1 MKKKIVDFFKKIF
14 IKAKEHKIVSFVVLI
29 LVCGLFY
36 FLFSGD
42 SSSYISYQYT
52 TVKRGSISSI
62 VSGTGQV
69 ISNSQVD
76 LKPKVNANVTGVYV
90 RAGDRVRNGQVLFRL
105 DATEAY
111 KQVRDAK
118 TSLESAKLAL
128 EKLRNP
134 KAIDIMSI
142 NNSIKQEEDSKKTE
156 DQKVDTAYRAL
167 LNANLEAVPEIS
179 YTTETAP
186 TLNGSYLKDT
196 EGQIKISV
204 SQGGSSGYSFNFSGI
219 ANGNGQI
226 STSVAQ
232 PIGDTGLYI
241 KWNSSVP
248 QTNWVINIPNR
259 QSSSYSSNYNSWKNS
274 ITNRDIAN
282 AASDRN
288 IESLKQKLSDLTPGD
303 DNLDVKSAILTV
315 QQRENSLLDAQVTL
329 SNYVITAPFDGVMA
343 NVSVDV
349 GSSAVMASANT
360 SSALGTIV
368 TDKKLAQV
376 ILNEADIVK
385 VKLGQKAKMTFDAID
400 GLEVEGV
407 VVEINTLGTVT
418 SGVVTYKTKV
428 AFNTDDVRILPNMS
442 VTVDIL
448 TDSKDNILYV
458 PSSSVKKD
466 SNGYYVEKDSSMKVD
481 MSSSTR
487 RFSNGSSTN
496 GYRFATGTNSTSSL
510 LRNGSRRSSTTNMA
524 NIANVNVSVVRVPVT
539 TGVQNDTQIEIISG
553 LAEGEQIILKK
564 ATLNST
570 SKANSS
576 APSVTSLFRP
586 QGGTRTP
593 GGGNFRP

>member
-29 LVCGLFY
+29 FVCGLFY

-42 SSSYISYQYT
+42 SSSYVSYQYT

-156 DQKVDTAYRAL
+156 DQKVDTAYRTL

-510 LRNGSRRSSTTNMA
+510 LRNGSRRSSTTGMA
-524 NIANVNVSVVRVPVT
+524 NVAGVNVSVVRVPVT

-586 QGGTRTP
+586 QGGTRAP